1 MLFRDSIVK
10 KRRIHFI
17 GIGGIGM
24 SGIAEILLN
33 LGYRISG
40 SDLRRS
46 PVTERLQ
53 SLGATCFEGHAA
65 EHVRGCDVVVYSS
78 AITAA
83 NPEFAAAKAEGTP
96 LIMRGEMLAELMRL
110 KYGVAVAGSHGK
122 TTTTSMTAAVL
133 AEIGKDP
140 TVVVGG
146 RVDSMGSNARLG
158 KSDILLVEADESDG
172 SFLKLAPIVSVITNV
187 DREHLDHYGSV
198 EAVERAFVDFANK
211 SPFYGSTILCIDDN
225 TLRRLRPR
233 MTGQVRTYGESED
246 ADFRIHNV
254 RCGHLSS
261 SFSIEHKGRDLGVFT
276 VQGVGR
282 HNVLNATAAAVAG
295 LELGGGLE
303 DVRRGLSGY
312 TGVDRRFQL
321 RGERAGVSVVDDYGH
336 HPTEITATLAA
347 ARTCDFRKIHVI
359 FQPHRYSRTHLME
372 QEFAACFGDC
382 DALQVVDIYA
392 ASEDPIPGVNSVAL
406 VEKIR
411 AAGHPDASYADS
423 IETAIARSVERARPG
438 DVILTLGAGSIW
450 RAGETILEGLAARER
465 QASAAK

>member
-1 MLFRDSIVK
+1 
-10 KRRIHFI
+10 
-17 GIGGIGM
+17 M

-65 EHVRGCDVVVYSS
+65 EHMRGADVVVYSS
-78 AITAA
+78 AITDA
-83 NPEFAAAKAEGTP
+83 NPEYAAAKAEGVP

-110 KYGVAVAGSHGK
+110 KFGVAVAGSHGK

-146 RVDSMGSNARLG
+146 RVGSMGSNARLG

-198 EAVERAFVDFANK
+198 EAVEQAFVDFANK
-211 SPFYGSTILCIDDN
+211 APFYGSTILCIDDP

-233 MTGQVRTYGESED
+233 MTGQVRTYGESPD
-246 ADFRIHNV
+246 ADFRIHNI
-254 RCGHLSS
+254 RNGHLKS
-261 SFSIEHKGRDLGVFT
+261 SFSIDHKGRDLGEFT

-282 HNVLNATAAAVAG
+282 HNVLNAAAAAVAG
-295 LELGGGLE
+295 LELEGGLE
-303 DVRRGLSGY
+303 EVRRGLGGY
-312 TGVDRRFQL
+312 SGVDRRFQL
-321 RGERAGVSVVDDYGH
+321 RGERDGVSVVDDYGH
-336 HPTEITATLAA
+336 HPTEISATLAA
-347 ARTCDFRKIHVI
+347 ARTCDFGKIHVI
-359 FQPHRYSRTHLME
+359 FQPHRYSRTHLMLD
-372 QEFAACFGDC
+372 EFAACFGDC
-382 DALQVVDIYA
+382 DSLLVVDIYA

-406 VEKIR
+406 VERIR
-411 AAGHPDASYADS
+411 AAGHMDAQYVDS
-423 IETAIARSVERARPG
+423 IDTAIDRAAERARPG

-450 RAGETILEGLAARER
+450 RAGETILERLADRER
-465 QASAAK
+465 QASAAG